1 MTPSDIHPDALLAA
15 LRELRT
21 FDVSPARAQRL
32 RARCQSRLKM
42 EAGER
47 QSLKDSEGSVWPR
60 AVRILACAWCVV
72 YLLETI
78 RRAAAIY
85 GF

>member
-1 MTPSDIHPDALLAA
+1 MTPTDIQADPLLAA
-15 LRELRT
+15 LSELRT
-21 FDVSPARAQRL
+21 YDLSPARARRL
-32 RARCQSRLKM
+32 RARCQSRLTM
-42 EAGER
+42 EAGDR
-47 QSLKDSEGSVWPR
+47 PSPMDSERSVWPR
-60 AVRILACAWCVV
+60 AVRMLACAWCVV